1 MALKIAQDYKYLGD
15 DYWHWSVWIEG
26 PARERNQV
34 KSVTYNLHPSFRNP
48 VRRIDSRQDNFRLES
63 AGWGAFTLYATIL
76 DKDDSTQRL
85 QHDLVLRYPESMPN
99 CLQFNILRNTPTERP
114 FATKNKARLT
124 QYFHF

>member
-26 PARERNQV
+26 PARELNQV

-48 VRRIDSRQDNFRLES
+48 VRRIDSRQDNLRLES
-63 AGWGAFTLYATIL
+63 AGWGAVTLYATTL

-85 QHDLVLRYPESMPN
+85 QHDLVLRYPASMPK
-99 CLQFNILRNTPTERP
+99 LSPVQYLEEHPYGKAVRN
-114 FATKNKARLT
+114 KK
-124 QYFHF
+124 